1 MFRCWLSGYF
11 TWFLLSY
18 YSVGGFGIAIYR
30 LLYIK
35 ASTLVKYVIGD
46 KVMLLIIGF
55 GGIMVSFNTLGIL
68 PILSNIVVAT

>member
-1 MFRCWLSGYF
+1 
-11 TWFLLSY
+11 LSY

-55 GGIMVSFNTLGIL
+55 GGIMVSFKTLGIL
-68 PILSNIVVAT
+68 PFL